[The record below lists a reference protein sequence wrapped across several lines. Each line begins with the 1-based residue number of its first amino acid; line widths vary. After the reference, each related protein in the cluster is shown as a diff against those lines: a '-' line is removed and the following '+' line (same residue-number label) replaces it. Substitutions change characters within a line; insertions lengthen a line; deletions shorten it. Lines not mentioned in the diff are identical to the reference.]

1 MSSPRDP
8 RRDVTATDPRPATTS
23 SGFLTDSDEPAGDP
37 DGDQIFRRAV
47 QPPIDQREDE
57 STDEAHDPQ
66 LEAANL
72 ARLGG
77 WILLGLSLIV
87 LIGTRDLPL
96 PFFLALAGGVLCYLG
111 SPDRLSR
118 EQVVDRWD
126 CLIGDAQGRAD
137 AVLAATM
144 AHIDQQHLAFISYET
159 RDLAASLLRGGTRP
173 FLVIHHTDNG
183 RLGPYR
189 MHVNVRDYGSNLQ
202 ASWFLTYHRSFFERL
217 KPNPLVTLNLFDEQD
232 LRAYVTA
239 VHHSFLDAVIDLMIA
254 LGQDSSRI
262 ERKTNGFL
270 GIS

>member
-8 RRDVTATDPRPATTS
+8 RRDATATDPRPATTS
-23 SGFLTDSDEPAGDP
+23 SGFLTDIDELAENP

-47 QPPIDQREDE
+47 QLPIDHLENE
-57 STDEAHDPQ
+57 STGGDHDPQ
-66 LEAANL
+66 LEATNL
-72 ARLGG
+72 ARIGG
-77 WILLGLSLIV
+77 WILLGLSVIAFL
-87 LIGTRDLPL
+87 GTQQLAL
-96 PFFLALAGGVLCYLG
+96 TLFLALVGAVLCYLG
-111 SPDRLSR
+111 SPERLSR

-137 AVLAATM
+137 AVLAATT
-144 AHIDQQHLAFISYET
+144 AHIDQQQLPFVSYQT

-173 FLVIHHTDNG
+173 FLVIHHTDNS

-262 ERKTNGFL
+262 DRKTNGFL